1 MIWPRHF
8 RQAGLVVAAGAP
20 APVPRAAGG
29 AILQWRRGVS
39 IGEAL
44 ADARRQAGLTVSQVS
59 MRTRIRE
66 TIIRD
71 IERDE
76 YSACGGDFY
85 ARGHIRAIAHA
96 VGADP
101 GPVIREYDASQPT
114 PHPVT
119 AADLFRPVMPV
130 RMHERHRL
138 NWAWVL
144 GLALVVALGLIA
156 YHLIS
161 GPHQPSRARPA
172 AGTGPVTHRHAGHGR
187 PHPAPT
193 TTRAAGPYAGQVVIH
208 LTAVEDCW
216 VEFTTPGAG
225 YLSQAYDG

>member
-1 MIWPRHF
+1 
-8 RQAGLVVAAGAP
+8 
-20 APVPRAAGG
+20 
-29 AILQWRRGVS
+29 
-39 IGEAL
+39 
-44 ADARRQAGLTVSQVS
+44 
-59 MRTRIRE
+59 
-66 TIIRD
+66 
-71 IERDE
+71 
-76 YSACGGDFY
+76 
-85 ARGHIRAIAHA
+85 

-101 GPVIREYDASQPT
+101 GPLIREYDATQPK
-114 PHPVT
+114 PGPVT

-187 PHPAPT
+187 PRPAPT

-216 VEFTTPGAG
+216 VEFTTPDGG
-225 YLSQAYDG
+225 YLSQSYVVGGTSKTWTFGYAVVMRLSNPGGIRLSVDGKNPLPSGTGHPITLSLGLNGKISS